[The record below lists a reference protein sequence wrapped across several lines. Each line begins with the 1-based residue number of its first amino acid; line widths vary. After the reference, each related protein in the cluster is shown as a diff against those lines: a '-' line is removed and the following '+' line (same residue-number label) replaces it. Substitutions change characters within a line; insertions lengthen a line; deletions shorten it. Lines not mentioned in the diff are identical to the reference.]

1 MNTSKNREKRHDDM
15 PAAIYLRWSDTSRT
29 LVCSRCTSELAFIR
43 HTCDPARF
51 KEGGERR

>member
-1 MNTSKNREKRHDDM
+1 MNTSKNREKRHDDDM
-15 PAAIYLRWSDTSRT
+15 PAAHISALGRT
-29 LVCSRCTSELAFIR
+29 LVCSRCSSELAFIR